1 MMMDNDQQD
10 RSRLVTWRN
19 PALATQAGRALSGLD
34 YLLGVKNGVIPVSPF
49 GRLLD
54 YQIAEV
60 RPGHAVLELEPQ
72 EFHCNPAGIV
82 HGGALST
89 LLDSAMGCAVQ
100 AKLAA
105 GVGYATLEIKVNFTR
120 PLKGRTPRVHCA
132 ANTLYA
138 GSRIVTAEGKVLDE
152 QQTLYAHGTATFMI
166 FQA

>member
-1 MMMDNDQQD
+1 MPNDNKQD
-10 RSRLVTWRN
+10 RSRLVTWQR
-19 PALATQAGRALSGLD
+19 PALATQAGRTLSGLD

-60 RPGHAVLELEPQ
+60 RPGQAVLELKPQ
-72 EFHCNPAGIV
+72 EFHCNPTGIV

-100 AKLAA
+100 ATLAA

-120 PLKGRTPRVHCA
+120 PLNGRSPRVQCT
-132 ANTLYA
+132 ANIVYA

-152 QQTLYAHGTATFMI
+152 QHTLYAHGTATFMI
-166 FQA
+166 FQG